1 MTFGSWNKIKK
12 GLLKA
17 KPKKSL
23 SDDPIETC
31 EYDPAGYNSYYPP
44 DDDTD
49 RRLESKYFVLKS
61 LKEGTLS
68 FLKPA

>member
-17 KPKKSL
+17 KPKKFL

-49 RRLESKYFVLKS
+49 FDGDDDYSYQTA
-61 LKEGTLS
+61 GMI
-68 FLKPA
+68 KPLFK

>member
-31 EYDPAGYNSYYPP
+31 EYDPAGYNSYYH
-44 DDDTD
+44 THTHSVCSI
-49 RRLESKYFVLKS
+49 L
-61 LKEGTLS
+61 
-68 FLKPA
+68 